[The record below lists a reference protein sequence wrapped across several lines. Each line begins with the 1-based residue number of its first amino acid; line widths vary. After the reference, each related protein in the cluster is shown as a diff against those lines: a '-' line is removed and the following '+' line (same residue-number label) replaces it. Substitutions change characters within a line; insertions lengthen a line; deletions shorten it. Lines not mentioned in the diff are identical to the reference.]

1 MNVMFLKKQLFLF
14 LLISCQLSGASVRI
28 YQYSPEVKPSV
39 RYSLKAAGLSVLVM
53 DSPIPAAFAAFET
66 DQAVQI
72 EIECTQDVK
81 WVDVRPLRLGI
92 KPTIKDNK
100 ITFTIPAPG
109 KYSVEINGKLDY
121 PLFIFANPKE
131 IKPEKTDPGVIYFE
145 AGKIYKPGV
154 IHPKS
159 NQQIYIEGGAI
170 VIGAIAAQGVEN
182 VKVSGY
188 GILDGTFNNQLS
200 DNEMTKMFS
209 SDGGYTVPNKYQRF
223 VEFIDSKNLTFEGV
237 ILSNSTT
244 WQVVPINCD
253 SVIIK
258 DLKIVSDNPSD
269 DGIDIVRSRKVMI
282 SDCFIRTKDDCIA
295 IKAHLDYPDS
305 VIVDNVSVE
314 KCIFWNAAWGNG
326 LEIGFELQSAE
337 VKNITFSDCDL
348 IHVESGAVFSIH
360 NSDKA
365 TVKNVLYK
373 NIRIEDA
380 RQKLVDLAI
389 FRSRYCTDG
398 SSDPEY
404 IKRNYLDGAWDG
416 VLKTP
421 ENEKAYHAQFRGKIE
436 NIRFENISIQG
447 IFPFSIIAGYDENHP
462 VSGVT
467 FINILNNGAKIQS
480 TEDLKLYSEY
490 AKNITI
496 Q

>member
-1 MNVMFLKKQLFLF
+1 MILKKQLILF
-14 LLISCQLSGASVRI
+14 LLVSCQLAGASVRV
-28 YQYSPEVKPSV
+28 YHYSPEVKPSV
-39 RYSLKAAGLSVLVM
+39 RYSLKAAGQPVLVM
-53 DSPIPAAFAAFET
+53 DSPVPAAFAAFDT
-66 DQAVQI
+66 DQAVPI

-92 KPTIKDNK
+92 KPVIKDNK
-100 ITFTIPAPG
+100 ITFTIPSPG

-121 PLFIFANPKE
+121 PLFIFANSPEVKPK
-131 IKPEKTDPGVIYFE
+131 KTDPGVIYFE
-145 AGKIYKPGV
+145 AGKIYQQGIIRPE
-154 IHPKS
+154 S

-170 VIGAIAAQGVEN
+170 VIGAVAAQGVEN

-223 VEFIDSKNLTFEGV
+223 VEFIDSKNLTIEGL

-253 SVIIK
+253 DVTIRN
-258 DLKIVSDNPSD
+258 LKIVSDNPSD
-269 DGIDIVRSRKVMI
+269 DGIDIVRSRKVKI
-282 SDCFIRTKDDCIA
+282 NDCFIRTKDDCIA

-305 VIVDNVSVE
+305 IIVDDVFVE
-314 KCIFWNAAWGNG
+314 KCIFWNALWGNG

-337 VKNITFSDCDL
+337 VKNITFSDCDI
-348 IHVESGAVFSIH
+348 IHVESGAVLSIH

-436 NIRFENISIQG
+436 NIRFENISVQG

-462 VSGVT
+462 VSDVT
-467 FINILNNGAKIQS
+467 LINILNNGAKIQS
-480 TEDLKLYSEY
+480 TEELKLYSEY
-490 AKNITI
+490 AKNIII

>member
-1 MNVMFLKKQLFLF
+1 MILQKLSI
-14 LLISCQLSGASVRI
+14 LLVVIISFQVVNASIRV

-39 RYSLKAAGLSVLVM
+39 RYSLKAGGQPVLVM
-53 DSPIPAAFAAFET
+53 DSPIPAAFAAFEA
-66 DQAVQI
+66 DEAVPI

-81 WVDVRPLRLGI
+81 WVDVRPLKSGI

-109 KYSVEINGKLDY
+109 KYSVEINGKLEY

-131 IKPEKTDPGVIYFE
+131 IKPEKTNPGVIYFE

-200 DNEMTKMFS
+200 DKEMTKMFS
-209 SDGGYTVPNKYQRF
+209 SEGGYVLPDKYQRF
-223 VEFIDSKNLTFEGV
+223 VEFIDSKNLDIEGL
-237 ILSNSTT
+237 ILCNSTT
-244 WQVVPINCD
+244 WQVVPINCEN
-253 SVIIK
+253 VTIK
-258 DLKIVSDNPSD
+258 NLKIVSDNPSD
-269 DGIDIVRSRKVMI
+269 DGIDIVRSRKVKI
-282 SDCFIRTKDDCIA
+282 EDCFIRTKDDCIA
-295 IKAHLDYPDS
+295 IKAHLNYPDS
-305 VIVDNVSVE
+305 VIVDSVRIE

-337 VKNITFSDCDL
+337 VKNIAFCDCDI

-365 TVKNVLYK
+365 TVKNVLYT

-436 NIRFENISIQG
+436 NIRFENISIRG
-447 IFPFSIIAGYDENHP
+447 IFPFSIIAGYDNDHQ
-462 VSGVT
+462 VSNVT
-467 FINILNNGAKIQS
+467 FTNIINNGAKIKS
-480 TEDLKLYSEY
+480 LEDLKLYSEY
-490 AKNITI
+490 AKNIII